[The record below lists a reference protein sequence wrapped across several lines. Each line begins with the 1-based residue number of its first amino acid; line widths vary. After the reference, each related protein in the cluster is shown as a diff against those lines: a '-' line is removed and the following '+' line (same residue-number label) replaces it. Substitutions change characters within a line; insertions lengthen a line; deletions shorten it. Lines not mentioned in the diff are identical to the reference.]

1 MNKSDAIRL
10 RHMLDATREAISFIQ
25 NRTRN
30 DLDADRM
37 LVLSLVKSLEIIG
50 EAATKVTKET
60 KEKFRQIP
68 WDAIVSMRNRL
79 IHGYFDIDLDIVWK
93 TTTQDLPSL
102 LGELEKIIPLK
113 EKSMK

>member
-1 MNKSDAIRL
+1 MNKSDEIRL
-10 RHMLDATREAISFIQ
+10 RHMLDATREAIAFIQ

-50 EAATKVTKET
+50 EAATRVTNET
-60 KEKFRQIP
+60 KEQFRQIP

-79 IHGYFDIDLDIVWK
+79 IHAYFDIDLDIVWK

-102 LGELEKIIPLK
+102 LGELEKIIPL
-113 EKSMK
+113 EGNP